1 MIPPAKKHIY
11 ISLNDRSS
19 PSKAVDELKQENH
32 RLRSMLEST
41 LHEAR
46 EFSALINDRAHAL
59 STDDTLPTKSKEHAE
74 TLFHASGMLSARLNY
89 ADIEINPGIT
99 ELQVRYDAGIY
110 KKFHKAV
117 YLLRPHAT
125 RNTSQFKLSGESR
138 MEIPIISVFDMLPFV
153 VLQNA
158 VKYTPP
164 GYNINVEFDEVANSN
179 LHIKVSSYGPV
190 VEEQELP
197 NIFDREFRG
206 KHSRHIEGQGLGLH
220 LAKKVCDLHN
230 ATIQASV
237 GDTLKHTI
245 NSREY
250 QKFIID
256 IRFSRQY

>member
-1 MIPPAKKHIY
+1 MIPSARKHIHVR
-11 ISLNDRSS
+11 LNDGVR
-19 PSKAVDELKQENH
+19 PSKIVEDLKAENH

-59 STDDTLPTKSKEHAE
+59 STDDMLPIKSKEHAE
-74 TLFHASGMLSARLNY
+74 TLVHASSMLAARLNY

-125 RNTSQFKLSGESR
+125 RKSSQFNLSGESR

-158 VKYTPP
+158 VKYSPP
-164 GYNINVEFDEVANSN
+164 GYHINVEFDETANSH
-179 LHIKVSSYGPV
+179 LHIKISSYGPPV
-190 VEEQELP
+190 DDLEIP
-197 NIFDREFRG
+197 RIFDREFRG
-206 KHSRHIEGQGLGLH
+206 THSKHIEGQGLGLH

-230 ATIQASV
+230 ARISV
-237 GDTLKHTI
+237 NTGDVLQHSI
-245 NSREY
+245 NGRTY
-250 QKFIID
+250 QKFIVE
-256 IRFSRQY
+256 IRFSRQD